1 MQQMLPQQPIPL
13 HVLAEIQRAM
23 AHASVVAKQTG
34 GVPCNPNDIF
44 MQGAQPL
51 PCPAA
56 GYALQP
62 ELPSIMLAMLAYHLR
77 AVVQG
82 KGGQGC
88 CCIAVAAAQA
98 QQQPPQAHFL
108 HVGRIP
114 WRPPPVHPTA
124 QAPLAAQPVH
134 TRQQGPC

>member
-51 PCPAA
+51 SCCPVALCCCQLWPAA
-56 GYALQP
+56 CWPCQPALQ
-62 ELPSIMLAMLAYHLR
+62 EQCI
-77 AVVQG
+77 QG
-82 KGGQGC
+82 EGG
-88 CCIAVAAAQA
+88 
-98 QQQPPQAHFL
+98 
-108 HVGRIP
+108 
-114 WRPPPVHPTA
+114 
-124 QAPLAAQPVH
+124 
-134 TRQQGPC
+134 